1 MSDTSPKRLGK
12 IPSIRRLPRYLK
24 CLEEYD
30 RQGREIISSTE
41 FSKDLKWLPIV
52 VKKDLQIVSPPTK
65 KRTGYDVKGT
75 IKAIER
81 FLAWE
86 NPMPTILIGVG
97 HFGMALLRY
106 GKFKGV
112 DFLASFDSDPA
123 KEGLSVGGVSV
134 LPMSELEGFIRTH
147 AVEIA
152 VLTTSGDCA
161 QEITDDL
168 VRWGVKAIWNFTS
181 KRLSV
186 PDGVFVQREDL
197 SAGLAELTAKIKH
210 IQGVEETSL

>member
-1 MSDTSPKRLGK
+1 MSAAPSKRLGK

-30 RQGREIISSTE
+30 KQGRKMISSTE

-75 IKAIER
+75 IAAIER

-86 NPMPTILIGVG
+86 KPMPTVLIGVG

-106 GKFKGV
+106 GKFKGLN
-112 DFLASFDSDPA
+112 FLASFDTDA
-123 KEGLSVGGVSV
+123 NKQGLCVGGVKV
-134 LPMSELEGFIRTH
+134 LPMSDIQDFIRTH
-147 AVEIA
+147 TVEIA
-152 VLTTSGDCA
+152 VLTTPGECA
-161 QEITDDL
+161 QEITNDL
-168 VRWGVKAIWNFTS
+168 VRFGIKAIWNFTS